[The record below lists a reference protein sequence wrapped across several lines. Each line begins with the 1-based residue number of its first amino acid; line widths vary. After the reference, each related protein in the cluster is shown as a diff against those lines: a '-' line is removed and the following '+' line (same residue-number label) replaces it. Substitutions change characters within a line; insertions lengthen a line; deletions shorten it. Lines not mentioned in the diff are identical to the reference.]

1 MLPKKLPRS
10 RAAVRRPGKNARKTP
25 LCRAFRCAEEDSNLH
40 PVIPDQAL
48 NLVTLVSY
56 PSAPRQIVRIVPAH
70 GRYGRIGRSGCCHGC
85 CHDRPR
91 RLCGGPAAPMPRR
104 RPAMASSSAGA
115 RRCPRPTVVRVP
127 EDRAPWPSA
136 STRRSGDEH
145 LRAGRTAARGHRG
158 GGRVAPRAMRR
169 LRWSRGARVGTPGRH
184 AGVHP
189 AARPWRSRT
198 IERFTTPSTSA
209 SSATSASLTATQLAE
224 RAGALRLFHNS
235 QHRYRATAGRD
246 RARDPARRTARRR
259 ILAGGRRPAGSKF
272 IWPRDGDGS
281 IALTFRGSAE
291 VIRASARQ
299 RGSDDGRPL
308 HRRQPRRVTR

>member
-10 RAAVRRPGKNARKTP
+10 RAAVRRPGKNARKAP
-25 LCRAFRCAEEDSNLH
+25 LCRAFLCAEEDSNLH
-40 PVIPDQAL
+40 PVSLDQAL

-56 PSAPRQIVRIVPAH
+56 PSGSRQIVRIVPAH

-127 EDRAPWPSA
+127 EDRAPG
-136 STRRSGDEH
+136 RRRA
-145 LRAGRTAARGHRG
+145 RAGRAMSICGLGGQPLAGTEAGGVSHRG
-158 GGRVAPRAMRR
+158 RCGG
-169 LRWSRGARVGTPGRH
+169 SGGRGARASGRQGVTPVFIPPRDHG
-184 AGVHP
+184 AV
-189 AARPWRSRT
+189 ARSSAS
-198 IERFTTPSTSA
+198 TTPSTSA

>member
-1 MLPKKLPRS
+1 MDASDDLDV
-10 RAAVRRPGKNARKTP
+10 ATDVAT
-25 LCRAFRCAEEDSNLH
+25 
-40 PVIPDQAL
+40 
-48 NLVTLVSY
+48 
-56 PSAPRQIVRIVPAH
+56 
-70 GRYGRIGRSGCCHGC
+70 IGRGDCAVV
-85 CHDRPR
+85 RPR
-91 RLCGGPAAPMPRR
+91 RCRDDGRRWRPRARVRDVVRALPWCGCRKTERPGRR
-104 RPAMASSSAGA
+104 RA
-115 RRCPRPTVVRVP
+115 
-127 EDRAPWPSA
+127 
-136 STRRSGDEH
+136 
-145 LRAGRTAARGHRG
+145 RAGRAMSICGLGGQPLAGTEAGGVSHRG
-158 GGRVAPRAMRR
+158 RCGG
-169 LRWSRGARVGTPGRH
+169 SGGRGARASGRQGVTPVFIPPRDHG
-184 AGVHP
+184 AV
-189 AARPWRSRT
+189 ARSSAS
-198 IERFTTPSTSA
+198 TTPSTSA